1 VLASAGNVD
10 HVYSATGPKTI
21 SVSLVDED
29 GTFLNPTTVAVQ
41 VNPALEVARVGNAP
55 ARLTTANPNAWV
67 DAWTHSAITL
77 THRAD
82 ADNTAEPWTPVALN
96 NGNTTVLIGGDLS
109 LGDLGV
115 SGQTSPTNTVRQ
127 EIDGSEG
134 LRFDLSRPATS
145 ATINLSSLV
154 RNESGLGYAEAGR
167 LQAFD
172 DAGNLVAEQVFH
184 ADSAASTKAV
194 TISAAGGFESL
205 VITAGAYQ
213 AGQFVDGA
221 YAALDGSFGTAPY
234 QAGGRLNGSDLL
246 VDGAEFTLVGV
257 QTPTVSANSIGF
269 GELWP

>member
-1 VLASAGNVD
+1 M
-10 HVYSATGPKTI
+10 
-21 SVSLVDED
+21 
-29 GTFLNPTTVAVQ
+29 AVQ
-41 VNPALEVARVGNAP
+41 VDPAGETVRIGNAP

-67 DAWTHSAITL
+67 DAWTNPAITL

-82 ADNTAEPWTPVALN
+82 ADNPAQPWTPVVLN
-96 NGNTTVLIGGDLS
+96 NGNTTVLVGGDLS

-115 SGQTSPTNTVRQ
+115 SGQTLLTNTVRQ

-134 LRFDLSRPATS
+134 LRFELSRPATS
-145 ATINLSSLV
+145 ATLNLSSLV

-184 ADSAASTKAV
+184 ADSAATTKAV
-194 TISAAGGFESL
+194 SIAASEGFSSL
-205 VITAGAYQ
+205 VLTAGAYQ

-246 VDGAEFTLVGV
+246 VDAAEFTLVGV
-257 QTPTVSANSIGF
+257 PTPTVSANSVEF
-269 GELWP
+269 GDMWL